1 MKTVCQCL
9 LTKKSENLSVKS
21 RRGCLDN
28 LAWGWYTSK
37 VPTYAGVLELADE
50 TDSKSV
56 GGDTV
61 WVRPP
66 SPAPIVPKWFLPLRY
81 FLFGRQ
87 NGFIS
92 RWFWRTSSPNGAFL
106 PSDFSFGRFLFF
118 GEFSKIDFACN
129 YVRSLH
135 FAVHVNVGI
144 NIGRGGKAGMSQP
157 HLYLFHCDFVLD

>member
-1 MKTVCQCL
+1 MPFDK
-9 LTKKSENLSVKS
+9 KKSENLSAKS

-66 SPAPIVPKWFLPLRY
+66 SPAFLIPKPFSGLGIFCVADKIQACLPLLPQMADKTD
-81 FLFGRQ
+81 LFSDTLSSYTDDTVPV
-87 NGFIS
+87 S
-92 RWFWRTSSPNGAFL
+92 RKSQYAKQFYRA
-106 PSDFSFGRFLFF
+106 PSGTNL
-118 GEFSKIDFACN
+118 
-129 YVRSLH
+129 
-135 FAVHVNVGI
+135 
-144 NIGRGGKAGMSQP
+144 
-157 HLYLFHCDFVLD
+157 

>member
-1 MKTVCQCL
+1 MYRSVFLCSFVLFCVQVHPPRHFAQRERRPEYTPTKTFE
-9 LTKKSENLSVKS
+9 KKSENLSAKS

-66 SPAPIVPKWFLPLRY
+66 SPAFLIPKPFSGLGIFCVADKIQACLPFCLPLLPQMADKTD
-81 FLFGRQ
+81 LFSV
-87 NGFIS
+87 GFGGQV
-92 RWFWRTSSPNGAFL
+92 RPTEF
-106 PSDFSFGRFLFF
+106 FS
-118 GEFSKIDFACN
+118 
-129 YVRSLH
+129 
-135 FAVHVNVGI
+135 
-144 NIGRGGKAGMSQP
+144 
-157 HLYLFHCDFVLD
+157 

>member
-1 MKTVCQCL
+1 MPFDK
-9 LTKKSENLSVKS
+9 KKSENLSAKS

-66 SPAPIVPKWFLPLRY
+66 SPALIVPKWFLPLRY
-81 FLFGRQ
+81 FLFGRHLFSLSAKLSAIFAYNWPRICPKWQ
-87 NGFIS
+87 TIGLKIRLEIVKFC
-92 RWFWRTSSPNGAFL
+92 FFL
-106 PSDFSFGRFLFF
+106 PSSAPLGGIFF
-118 GEFSKIDFACN
+118 AHFF
-129 YVRSLH
+129 VRAS
-135 FAVHVNVGI
+135 A
-144 NIGRGGKAGMSQP
+144 
-157 HLYLFHCDFVLD
+157 

>member
-9 LTKKSENLSVKS
+9 LTKKSENLSAKS
-21 RRGCLDN
+21 QRGCLDN

-81 FLFGRQ
+81 FLFGRHLFSLSAKLSAIFAYNWPRICPKWQ
-87 NGFIS
+87 TIGPKIRLEIVKFC
-92 RWFWRTSSPNGAFL
+92 FFL
-106 PSDFSFGRFLFF
+106 PSSAPLGGIFF
-118 GEFSKIDFACN
+118 AHFF
-129 YVRSLH
+129 VRAS
-135 FAVHVNVGI
+135 A
-144 NIGRGGKAGMSQP
+144 
-157 HLYLFHCDFVLD
+157 

>member
-9 LTKKSENLSVKS
+9 LTKKSENLSAKS
-21 RRGCLDN
+21 QRGCLDN

-81 FLFGRQ
+81 FLFGRHLFSLSAKLSAIFAYNWPRICPKWQ
-87 NGFIS
+87 TIGPKIRLEIVKFC
-92 RWFWRTSSPNGAFL
+92 FFL
-106 PSDFSFGRFLFF
+106 PSSAPLGGIFFAHFL
-118 GEFSKIDFACN
+118 
-129 YVRSLH
+129 VRAS
-135 FAVHVNVGI
+135 A
-144 NIGRGGKAGMSQP
+144 
-157 HLYLFHCDFVLD
+157 

>member
-1 MKTVCQCL
+1 M
-9 LTKKSENLSVKS
+9 
-21 RRGCLDN
+21 
-28 LAWGWYTSK
+28 
-37 VPTYAGVLELADE
+37 ELADE

-81 FLFGRQ
+81 FLFGRHLFSLSAKLSAIFAYNWPRICPKWQ
-87 NGFIS
+87 TIGPKIRLEIVKFC
-92 RWFWRTSSPNGAFL
+92 FFLL

-129 YVRSLH
+129 HVRSLH

-157 HLYLFHCDFVLD
+157 HLYLFHCDFILD

>member
-1 MKTVCQCL
+1 MPFE
-9 LTKKSENLSVKS
+9 KKSENLSAKS

-66 SPAPIVPKWFLPLRY
+66 SPAFLIPKPFSGLGIFVWQTRFRLVCHFVCHFYPKWQTKRIYFPLVLADKFAQRS
-81 FLFGRQ
+81 FSPKRFFVWEISSFREVRQ
-87 NGFIS
+87 G
-92 RWFWRTSSPNGAFL
+92 
-106 PSDFSFGRFLFF
+106 
-118 GEFSKIDFACN
+118 
-129 YVRSLH
+129 
-135 FAVHVNVGI
+135 
-144 NIGRGGKAGMSQP
+144 
-157 HLYLFHCDFVLD
+157 

>member
-1 MKTVCQCL
+1 MPFD
-9 LTKKSENLSVKS
+9 KKSENLSAKS

-66 SPAPIVPKWFLPLRY
+66 SPAFLIPKPFSGLGIFCVADKIQACLPFCLPLLCQMTDKTD
-81 FLFGRQ
+81 LFSDTLSSYTDDTVPV
-87 NGFIS
+87 S
-92 RWFWRTSSPNGAFL
+92 RKSQYAKQFYRA
-106 PSDFSFGRFLFF
+106 PSGTNL
-118 GEFSKIDFACN
+118 
-129 YVRSLH
+129 
-135 FAVHVNVGI
+135 
-144 NIGRGGKAGMSQP
+144 
-157 HLYLFHCDFVLD
+157 

>member
-9 LTKKSENLSVKS
+9 LTKKSENLSAKS
-21 RRGCLDN
+21 QRGCLDN

-81 FLFGRQ
+81 FLFGRHLFSLSAKLSAIFAYNWPRICPKWQ
-87 NGFIS
+87 TIGLKIRLEIVKFC
-92 RWFWRTSSPNGAFL
+92 FFL
-106 PSDFSFGRFLFF
+106 PSSAPLGGIFF
-118 GEFSKIDFACN
+118 AHFF
-129 YVRSLH
+129 VRAS
-135 FAVHVNVGI
+135 A
-144 NIGRGGKAGMSQP
+144 
-157 HLYLFHCDFVLD
+157 

>member
-9 LTKKSENLSVKS
+9 LTKKSENLSAKS

-81 FLFGRQ
+81 FLFGRHLFSLSAKLSAIFAYNWPRICPKWQ
-87 NGFIS
+87 TIGLKIRLEIVKFC
-92 RWFWRTSSPNGAFL
+92 FFL
-106 PSDFSFGRFLFF
+106 PSSAPLGGISFAHFF
-118 GEFSKIDFACN
+118 
-129 YVRSLH
+129 VRAS
-135 FAVHVNVGI
+135 A
-144 NIGRGGKAGMSQP
+144 
-157 HLYLFHCDFVLD
+157 

>member
-9 LTKKSENLSVKS
+9 LTKKSENLSAKS

-66 SPAPIVPKWFLPLRY
+66 SPAFLIPQPFNGLGIFFVADKADLFSDTLSSYTDDTVPV
-81 FLFGRQ
+81 
-87 NGFIS
+87 S
-92 RWFWRTSSPNGAFL
+92 RKSQYAKQFYRA
-106 PSDFSFGRFLFF
+106 PSETNL
-118 GEFSKIDFACN
+118 
-129 YVRSLH
+129 
-135 FAVHVNVGI
+135 
-144 NIGRGGKAGMSQP
+144 
-157 HLYLFHCDFVLD
+157 

>member
-9 LTKKSENLSVKS
+9 LTKKSENLSAKS

-37 VPTYAGVLELADE
+37 VPAYAGVLELADE

-87 NGFIS
+87 DLGLSAILSATFTPNGRQNGFNL
-92 RWFWRTSSPNGAFL
+92 RWACRFSQAIFCLGDFFFSGSSPRLILLA
-106 PSDFSFGRFLFF
+106 
-118 GEFSKIDFACN
+118 IMFAA
-129 YVRSLH
+129 SILLSTSMW
-135 FAVHVNVGI
+135 A
-144 NIGRGGKAGMSQP
+144 
-157 HLYLFHCDFVLD
+157 